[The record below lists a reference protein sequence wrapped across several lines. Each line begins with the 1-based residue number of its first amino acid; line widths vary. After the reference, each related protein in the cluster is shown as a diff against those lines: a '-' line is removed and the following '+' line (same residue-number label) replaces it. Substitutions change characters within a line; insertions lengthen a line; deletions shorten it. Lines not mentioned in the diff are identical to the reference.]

1 MSTDSLESRLAGQ
14 FLEALTEDEL
24 EALRA
29 ASLDAILSNLGVSGW
44 ACSSDTFTLRFSE
57 EFRALLDDVALSV
70 LENLSGIA
78 FVSLA
83 ILTVDNSEVLRAANS
98 DALSVNEAESRVAE
112 DLNALLGLSQD
123 VSSRA
128 ADSDA
133 SVIGGQF
140 VVGSTF
146 ADDALVTA
154 LGHLGRAFGDTRGA
168 FLLHADRAVRQLAL
182 SSVKLVS
189 FRAGGSDAGFAS
201 ELESFRALDSDT
213 FVSNNLE
220 VRRARNSE
228 A

>member
-29 ASLDAILSNLGVSGW
+29 ASLDAVLSNLGVASW
-44 ACSSDTFTLRFSE
+44 AGNSDAFTLRFGE

-70 LENLSGIA
+70 LEDLSGIT

-83 ILTVDNSEVLRAANS
+83 VLAVDNSEVLRAANS

-112 DLNALLGLSQD
+112 NLDALLGLGQN

-133 SVIGGQF
+133 SVIGGQL
-140 VVGSTF
+140 VVGSTL

-154 LGHLGRAFGDTRGA
+154 LNHLGRAFGDARGA
-168 FLLHADRAVRQLAL
+168 FLLHASRAASELAL
-182 SSVKLVS
+182 SSVELVS
-189 FRAGGSDAGFAS
+189 LRTGRSDAGFAG
-201 ELESFRALDSDT
+201 ELEAFRALDSDT
-213 FVSNNLE
+213 FISNNLE

>member
-29 ASLDAILSNLGVSGW
+29 ASLDAVLSNLGVASW
-44 ACSSDTFTLRFSE
+44 AGNSDAFTLRFGE

-70 LENLSGIA
+70 LEDLSGIT

-83 ILTVDNSEVLRAANS
+83 VLAVDNSEVLRAANS

-112 DLNALLGLSQD
+112 NLDALLGLGQN

-133 SVIGGQF
+133 SVIGGQL
-140 VVGSTF
+140 VVGSTL
-146 ADDALVTA
+146 AGDALVTA
-154 LGHLGRAFGDTRGA
+154 LNHLGRAFGDARGA
-168 FLLHADRAVRQLAL
+168 FLLHASRAASELAL
-182 SSVKLVS
+182 SSVELVS
-189 FRAGGSDAGFAS
+189 LRAGRSDAGFAG

-213 FVSNNLE
+213 FISNNLE